1 MRLHLVTRSVLQSQS
16 IFDRLR
22 VFFWPAPAPAPALVK
37 KYALKKLKKMNNS
50 TSCNRKNTFL
60 RISFLFVH
68 VGTQE
73 QNRLQ
78 KSQTLPTVVTV
89 PVLTGSVFSEF
100 FEEHF

>member
-1 MRLHLVTRSVLQSQS
+1 
-16 IFDRLR
+16 
-22 VFFWPAPAPAPALVK
+22 
-37 KYALKKLKKMNNS
+37 MNNT
-50 TSCNRKNTFL
+50 TSCNRKTTFL

-68 VGTQE
+68 VGMQE
-73 QNRLQ
+73 QNRVQNFFSEPEPVPVVL